1 MLDGCGHRAIRGH
14 TSSSTEEVDEI
25 EKMEADRKHS
35 RGVITNAA
43 YRFVFRG
50 DDVRFICPP
59 CSVEVHIP
67 EDKRDMIEELQHGL
81 ITYNAW
87 VKKYKNFMCDTHVE
101 MYVND
106 VLEAEERF
114 TPPSQRIQH

>member
-1 MLDGCGHRAIRGH
+1 MTKSWNPALNLAREHL
-14 TSSSTEEVDEI
+14 E
-25 EKMEADRKHS
+25 M
-35 RGVITNAA
+35 
-43 YRFVFRG
+43 
-50 DDVRFICPP
+50 
-59 CSVEVHIP
+59 
-67 EDKRDMIEELQHGL
+67 RDMIEGLQHGL

-87 VKKYKNFMCDTHVE
+87 VKKYKNFMCDPHVE